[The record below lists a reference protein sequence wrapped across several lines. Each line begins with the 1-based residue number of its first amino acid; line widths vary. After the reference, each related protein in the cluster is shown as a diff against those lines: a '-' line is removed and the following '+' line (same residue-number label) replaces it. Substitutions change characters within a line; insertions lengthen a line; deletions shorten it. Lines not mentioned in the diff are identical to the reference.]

1 MAGWS
6 DRYKKQVEYLTGAG
20 LTGETTGGVSALSV
34 MSTFIQAISQIII
47 SFPEYIEDLQNQLE
61 TMQTEIEGLSAHI
74 QNLQETKQDK
84 EEKEIIYVKTAVP
97 SIELSTNRKT
107 YYSKL
112 IGVFSNSKNKLKIS
126 ADKTVQGLY
135 VNGKAVTD
143 ISSGFTAIKPT
154 DSGNYLLSIKS
165 ENVLNADKVTLH
177 IADSSS
183 DASVNFTIYMKNAKA
198 VITKPYIVSTYSQ
211 SIGKFINSINSIQAE
226 PNITTKMTYSKS
238 IEDFANVKNARNIN
252 YVQVSNILK

>member
-34 MSTFIQAISQIII
+34 MSTFIQAISQIIV

-84 EEKEIIYVKTAVP
+84 EKEIIYVKTAVP

-112 IGVFSNSKNKLKIS
+112 IGVFSNSKNKLNIF
-126 ADKTVQGLY
+126 ANKTVQGLY

-143 ISSGFTAIKPT
+143 ISSGFTTIKPT

-165 ENVLNADKVTLH
+165 ENVLNADKVTLT

-198 VITKPYIVSTYSQ
+198 VITKPYVVSTYSQ
-211 SIGKFINSINSIQAE
+211 SIGKFINSVNSIQAE

-238 IEDFANVKNARNIN
+238 IEDFANAKNAKNIN